1 MRPELTRQSNDR
13 MAALS
18 SSISQ
23 PLVFPISALWKT
35 NPKPLSRR
43 AARRRRDSSNSN
55 SSNSSHGNSSWRG
68 RNKREK
74 MIWKRREEWN
84 AFKEPLSVVSCHCHR
99 RHRFCTMRKLVT
111 MDLFYVHFS
120 GQRYHFS
127 SKYLKYRNGQF
138 YHCTRPDTRLP

>member
-1 MRPELTRQSNDR
+1 MREKGRGGGGGLRRKYRKKMNFR
-13 MAALS
+13 K
-18 SSISQ
+18 

-55 SSNSSHGNSSWRG
+55 SSNSSHSSSSWRG

-127 SKYLKYRNGQF
+127 SKYLKFRNGQF
-138 YHCTRPDTRLP
+138 YY